1 MIGLCDCNN
10 FFVSCERVFD
20 PSLERIAVVVLSS
33 NDGCVIAR
41 SNESKALGVK
51 MGQPLF
57 QIQNLVRSGQLKILS
72 TNYHLYGD
80 MSERVMM
87 TLKSAL
93 PSIEIYSIDEAFLD
107 FSGFQLADM
116 EEYGRNLSRKVRRN
130 TGIPVSI
137 GIAPT
142 KTLAKIASKLCKKY
156 PKLQGCCLMYR
167 PEDIAKVLATYPIE
181 DVWGI
186 GRKSTKL
193 LKGCGIHYA
202 EEFRARP
209 REWVQSRMGIV
220 GLRTW
225 QELHGNPCLEFGY
238 TTPDRQTIMVSRSFA
253 HEVYD
258 FEKLH
263 EAIATFASQASEKLR
278 NQHCVASQIELFLAT
293 NRHREDQPQH
303 CEGRLSRFAI
313 ATDSTL
319 DIVQHAAELL
329 RGLYCEGYGYKK
341 AGVILLDISSSEG
354 IQTSIFDVDHRA
366 KHRSLMSA
374 MDKIN
379 LTHGA
384 AMVRVGSQR
393 EGEIPT
399 NSQYRSPRYTTEWE
413 DILTIKV

>member
-20 PSLERIAVVVLSS
+20 PSLEGRAVVVLSS
-33 NDGCVIAR
+33 NDGCIIAR

-57 QIQNLVRSGQLKILS
+57 QVQHLVRSGQLQILS

-93 PSIEIYSIDEAFLD
+93 PSIEIYSVDEAFLD
-107 FSGFQLADM
+107 FSGFEIDQM
-116 EEYGRNLSRKVRRN
+116 EGYGRSLSHKVRRN

-156 PKLQGCCLMYR
+156 PKLRGCCLMYR
-167 PEDIAKVLATYPIE
+167 PEDIAKVLSTYPIE

-193 LKGCGIHYA
+193 LKECGIHTA
-202 EEFRARP
+202 QEFCQRP

-225 QELHGNPCLEFGY
+225 QELHAKPCLEFGY

-253 HEVYD
+253 TEIYD
-258 FEKLH
+258 FDKLH
-263 EAIATFASQASEKLR
+263 EAVATFASQACEKLR
-278 NQHCVASQIELFLAT
+278 NQHSVASQIQLFLST
-293 NRHREDQPQH
+293 NRHRTDQPQH
-303 CEGRLSRFAI
+303 SEGRLSRFAI
-313 ATDSTL
+313 STDSTL
-319 DIVQHAAELL
+319 DVVQSASALL
-329 RGLYCEGYGYKK
+329 KGLYREGYGYKK
-341 AGVILLDISSSEG
+341 AGVVLLDISSSEG
-354 IQTSIFDVDHRA
+354 IQCSIFDVDHRT

-379 LTHGA
+379 STHGA
-384 AMVRVGSQR
+384 SMVRVGSQR
-393 EGEIPT
+393 GAHIPT
-399 NSQYRSPRYTTEWE
+399 NSQHRSPRYTTEWD